1 MRCRKPGVL
10 LYEIVNHYA
19 MEKFDPNRPLWL
31 YKLREYLL
39 LFDGGAEEERMLA
52 YRYGWHIFSN
62 NRQHFEDF
70 AKFIKRRKWFV
81 YLSLIYPILFA
92 FFSLLLALSVHTIE
106 VVLKIPLALIFSG
119 ITAGIIYNL
128 IGNTFKN
135 IRETGI
141 FLKYVDPYQKLDN
154 FREFENLGFLDM
166 DSGQAFYENM
176 RFKRDYSPIETSKR
190 TLDKTEKL
198 LAIDFLLSR
207 PEITN
212 ELINKPCLDSNSNLS
227 KEGIYRV
234 LGEVLTASPDN
245 IKKDIVRGVKEIR
258 TGQVLSAK
266 RIEQLRNVKAVFR
279 QSKLALKASE
289 IDILINS
296 HERPTVRLENGVE

>member
-1 MRCRKPGVL
+1 
-10 LYEIVNHYA
+10 
-19 MEKFDPNRPLWL
+19 MEKFDSNRPLWL

-39 LFDGGAEEERMLA
+39 LFDGGTEEERMLA
-52 YRYGWHIFSN
+52 YRYGWHIFSS

-70 AKFIKRRKWFV
+70 AQFIKRRKWFV
-81 YLSLIYPILFA
+81 YLSLVYPILFA
-92 FFSLLLALSVHTIE
+92 SISMLLALSVLTIE
-106 VVLKIPLALIFSG
+106 IALKIPLALIFSG

-154 FREFENLGFLDM
+154 FREFENLDFLDK
-166 DSGQAFYENM
+166 DSAITFYENM
-176 RFKRDYSPIETSKR
+176 RSNRDFPPIDTLTG

-198 LAIDFLLSR
+198 LAIDFLLGG
-207 PEITN
+207 PGITN
-212 ELINKPCLDSNSNLS
+212 ELINKLCLDSNYSLS

-245 IKKDIVRGVKEIR
+245 IKKDITRGVKEIR
-258 TGQVLSAK
+258 TGQSLSLK

-279 QSKLALKASE
+279 QSKLPLKALE
-289 IDILINS
+289 IERLTMSTGNLKYDIKNDGS
-296 HERPTVRLENGVE
+296 DF